1 MGMKDFLIDIGMP
14 VDPKYHI
21 RPQGHETH
29 KWISQDGSISLV
41 TDLDD
46 FHLLNIY
53 ILLRK
58 SIDMMHELIKNTY
71 PRNDAAK
78 LIEETEELRFME
90 KNFCHIAYEV
100 HARGL
105 YVRRHNIYETT
116 DGQNKNSFS

>member
-1 MGMKDFLIDIGMP
+1 MGLKDFLIDIGMP

-21 RPQGHETH
+21 RPEGHETH

-46 FHLLNIY
+46 IHLLNIY

-71 PRNDAAK
+71 PRHDAAK

-100 HARGL
+100 HARRL
-105 YVRRHNIYETT
+105 YIRRHTLYETA
-116 DGQNKNSFS
+116 DEGN